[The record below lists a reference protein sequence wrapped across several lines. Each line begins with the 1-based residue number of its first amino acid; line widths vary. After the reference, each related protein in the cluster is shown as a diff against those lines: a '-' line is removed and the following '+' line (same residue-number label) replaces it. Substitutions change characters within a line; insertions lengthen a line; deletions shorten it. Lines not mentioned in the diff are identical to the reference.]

1 MFNPTMK
8 CSECLTDVNQLD
20 IKYHTADGSKI
31 FCGPKTTTTHHWMK
45 GQKVEVLEKELES
58 IQEVDIDGR
67 VTTKKGKG
75 KLKQKILNEL
85 VRREIKPYKTHFKVV
100 K

>member
-1 MFNPTMK
+1 MPVKFKP
-8 CSECLTDVNQLD
+8 SQSVR
-20 IKYHTADGSKI
+20 ARGST
-31 FCGPKTTTTHHWMK
+31 KTTTTHHWMK